1 MKGYRVEFTNT
12 TILKSPIIFDSQYT
26 MMEAIQLVV
35 KLKKG
40 PVGLCIEEV
49 DIKEDAADEK

>member
-1 MKGYRVEFTNT
+1 MKGYKVEFTNT
-12 TILKSPIIFDSQYT
+12 NIIRSPLVFDSQYT
-26 MMEAIQLVV
+26 MMETIMLAV